1 MDLTAPPS
9 GGAAH
14 FKEADE
20 MDKDMYDKMKAVYKT
35 ASMLR
40 EALICKPLVTLADEQ
55 ERVMAS
61 RIVLEIEGL
70 LTTLLEEMLKT
81 LHRRQCWTWE
91 RAVKEGRA

>member
-1 MDLTAPPS
+1 MDLTAPPE

-40 EALICKPLVTLADEQ
+40 EHVLSGPWETLHDEQ
-55 ERVMAS
+55 QRYMACS
-61 RIVLEIEGL
+61 IEQA
-70 LTTLLEEMLKT
+70 LEEMLKT

-91 RAVKEGRA
+91 KAVKEGRA